1 MTAAA
6 HPSLCLVPGMGKTST
21 LWDSQREALAA
32 GYDAVVADYRG
43 SGSVSETTERV
54 LVSMCDWASR

>member
-1 MTAAA
+1 
-6 HPSLCLVPGMGKTST
+6 MGKTST